1 MCVTIACMKQLEYA
15 LAIAIWHFEISY
27 KYKRVYHIFSDRKG
41 LVTGDIRQFSV
52 LV

>member
-1 MCVTIACMKQLEYA
+1 MYVTIACMKQLEYA

-41 LVTGDIRQFSV
+41 LVTGDIR
-52 LV
+52 